1 MAALELVGETLIFAV
16 DLVMDLVGAIFSLFI
31 RILRIA
37 FEVLMPILNLLV
49 RLLEKIL
56 RFSLGFLFGWLK
68 KIVDDVVKA
77 LLLLEFEKL
86 LKRKESLGARLEEDG
101 ETLGELVDLIGDL
114 LDAGFEQR
122 LKRSSA
128 RSLVG
133 SFDVKK
139 LSRYEEIK
147 RRALEYERVVFRC
160 FVVRQKLKLYDIDG
174 RLHEVEK

>member
-86 LKRKESLGARLEEDG
+86 LKRKESLGARLEEEPSRD
-101 ETLGELVDLIGDL
+101 
-114 LDAGFEQR
+114 
-122 LKRSSA
+122 
-128 RSLVG
+128 
-133 SFDVKK
+133 KK
-139 LSRYEEIK
+139 QLPCRDP
-147 RRALEYERVVFRC
+147 L
-160 FVVRQKLKLYDIDG
+160 
-174 RLHEVEK
+174 